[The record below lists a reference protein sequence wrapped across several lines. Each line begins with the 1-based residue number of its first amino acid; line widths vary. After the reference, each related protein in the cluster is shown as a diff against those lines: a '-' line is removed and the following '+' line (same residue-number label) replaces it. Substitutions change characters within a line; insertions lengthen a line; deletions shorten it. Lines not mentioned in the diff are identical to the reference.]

1 MINALVIILVM
12 YLLFKATGFMFGI
25 MGKVFGGILGL
36 IGYAILGVL
45 AVSVFGL
52 ALFAIPIILVIGLII
67 VASIAAKH

>member
-45 AVSVFGL
+45 AVSVLDLHYLQFPSSL
-52 ALFAIPIILVIGLII
+52 
-67 VASIAAKH
+67 